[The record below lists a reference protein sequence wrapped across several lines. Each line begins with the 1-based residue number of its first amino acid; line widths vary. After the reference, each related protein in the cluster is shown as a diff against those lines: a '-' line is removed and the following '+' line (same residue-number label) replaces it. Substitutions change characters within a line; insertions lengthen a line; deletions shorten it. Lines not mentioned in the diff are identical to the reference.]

1 MEKEFPVILDDYGTH
16 GFAACQCPECKKI
29 VVIKKDLL
37 KGVRDGYSPEII
49 KCDCGYQ
56 GSHVNPKALATN
68 HLMWLGMTFLMI
80 IISYVLMFLD
90 TKGYA
95 VAVAVAVGAVMAII
109 TLITW
114 KVKPQIVEK
123 AKSAIYRKEATL
135 RDNEANF
142 EKECW
147 NSYQKEVEQFKSEKA
162 GRIIQKKD
170 GEHVYIGRDEHNLYL
185 MPIYDESYRASDISI
200 SRWLGVKKV
209 ENVHDALWSQKV
221 KTIPRRNIDYFMLT
235 GGIRYETK
243 ISGGNSGI
251 QGAAVGYALGG
262 AIGAAVLANPTEVKS
277 EEIAHDERRVYMQ
290 YTNNEKTYGM
300 NFQPEEYATLRALI
314 PEKEYGVRR

>member
-1 MEKEFPVILDDYGTH
+1 MEKEFRVILDDYGTH

-56 GSHVNPKALATN
+56 GSHVNRKALATN

-221 KTIPRRNIDYFMLT
+221 KTIPRRNIDHFMLT

>member
-1 MEKEFPVILDDYGTH
+1 MEKEFRVILDDYGTH
-16 GFAACQCPECKKI
+16 GFAACQCPECKKVI
-29 VVIKKDLL
+29 VLKKEML
-37 KGVRDGYSPEII
+37 KGVHDGYLPEII

-56 GSHVNPKALATN
+56 GSRINSSALASN
-68 HLMWLGMTFLMI
+68 HFLWLAATFLMVV
-80 IISYVLMFLD
+80 ISIVMMFLD
-90 TKGYA
+90 TKGYF
-95 VAVAVAVGAVMAII
+95 VAVTLAISVVLTII
-109 TLITW
+109 TFVTW
-114 KVKPQIVEK
+114 KIKPEI
-123 AKSAIYRKEATL
+123 
-135 RDNEANF
+135 
-142 EKECW
+142 
-147 NSYQKEVEQFKSEKA
+147 EQFKSEKA

-170 GEHVYIGRDEHNLYL
+170 GERVYIGRDEHNLYL
-185 MPIYDESYRASDISI
+185 MPIYKDEGYRTSDISQ
-200 SRWLGVKKV
+200 WLGVKKV
-209 ENVHDALWSQKV
+209 EKVHDALWSQKV

-235 GGIRYETK
+235 GGMRYETK

>member
-1 MEKEFPVILDDYGTH
+1 MEKEFRVILDDYGTH

-114 KVKPQIVEK
+114 KVKPQEK

>member
-1 MEKEFPVILDDYGTH
+1 MEKEFRVILDDYGTH
-16 GFAACQCPECKKI
+16 GFAACQCPECKMI

-37 KGVRDGYSPEII
+37 KGVRGGYSPEII

-56 GSHVNPKALATN
+56 GSRINPSALATN
-68 HLMWLGMTFLMI
+68 HFMWLGITFLTV
-80 IISYVLMFLD
+80 IISFVLMFFD

-95 VAVAVAVGAVMAII
+95 VTAAFAVSAVMAVI

-114 KVKPQIVEK
+114 KVKPEIVEK
-123 AKSAIYRKEATL
+123 AKSAIYLKEATL
-135 RDNEANF
+135 RDNEANL

-147 NSYQKEVEQFKSEKA
+147 NSYQKEVEQFKLEKA
-162 GRIIQKKD
+162 GRMIQKKD
-170 GEHVYIGRDEHNLYL
+170 GEHVYIGRDEHNLYI
-185 MPIYDESYRASDISI
+185 MPIYKAEGYRTSDISQ
-200 SRWLGVKKV
+200 WLGVKKV

-235 GGIRYETK
+235 GDVRYETK

>member
-1 MEKEFPVILDDYGTH
+1 MEKEFRVILDDYGTH

-300 NFQPEEYATLRALI
+300 NFQSEEYATLRALI

>member
-1 MEKEFPVILDDYGTH
+1 MEKEFRVILDDYGTH
-16 GFAACQCPECKKI
+16 GLAACQCPECKMI

-56 GSHVNPKALATN
+56 GSRINTNALASN
-68 HLMWLGMTFLMI
+68 HLMWLGTTFLVVI
-80 IISYVLMFLD
+80 ALIVLMFLD

-95 VAVAVAVGAVMAII
+95 VTAALAISAVLTVI
-109 TLITW
+109 TFVTW
-114 KVKPQIVEK
+114 KKKPVIVEK
-123 AKSAIYRKEATL
+123 AKSAIYLKEAML
-135 RDNEANF
+135 RDKETTL

-147 NSYQKEVEQFKSEKA
+147 KSYQKEVEQFKSEKA
-162 GRIIQKKD
+162 GRIIHRKD
-170 GEHVYIGRDEHNLYL
+170 GESVYIGRDERSLYI
-185 MPIYDESYRASDISI
+185 MPIYKDESYRTSGISQ
-200 SRWLGVKKV
+200 WLGVKNA
-209 ENVHDALWSQKV
+209 ENVHDVLWSQKV

-235 GGIRYETK
+235 GGMRYETK

-277 EEIAHDERRVYMQ
+277 EEVAHDERRVYMQ
-290 YTNNEKTYGM
+290 YTNNEKTYGL
-300 NFQPEEYATLRALI
+300 NFQPEEHATLRALI

>member
-1 MEKEFPVILDDYGTH
+1 MEKEFRVILDDYGTH

-68 HLMWLGMTFLMI
+68 PLMWLGMTFLMI

>member
-1 MEKEFPVILDDYGTH
+1 MEKEFRVILDDYGTH

-200 SRWLGVKKV
+200 SRWLGVKKE

>member
-1 MEKEFPVILDDYGTH
+1 MEKEFRVILDDYGTH
-16 GFAACQCPECKKI
+16 GFAACQCPECKKVI
-29 VVIKKDLL
+29 VLKKEML
-37 KGVRDGYSPEII
+37 KGVHDGYLPEII

-56 GSHVNPKALATN
+56 GSRINSSELASN
-68 HLMWLGMTFLMI
+68 HFLWLAATFLMVV
-80 IISYVLMFLD
+80 ISIVMMFLD
-90 TKGYA
+90 TKGYF
-95 VAVAVAVGAVMAII
+95 VAVTLAISVVLTII
-109 TLITW
+109 TFVTW
-114 KVKPQIVEK
+114 KIKPEIVEK
-123 AKSAIYRKEATL
+123 AKSAIYLKEAAL
-135 RDNEANF
+135 RDNETNL

-147 NSYQKEVEQFKSEKA
+147 NSYRKEVEQFKSEKA

-170 GEHVYIGRDEHNLYL
+170 GERVYIGRDEHNLYL
-185 MPIYDESYRASDISI
+185 MPIYKDEGYRTSDISQ
-200 SRWLGVKKV
+200 WLGVKKV
-209 ENVHDALWSQKV
+209 EKVHDALWSQKV

-235 GGIRYETK
+235 GGMRYETK